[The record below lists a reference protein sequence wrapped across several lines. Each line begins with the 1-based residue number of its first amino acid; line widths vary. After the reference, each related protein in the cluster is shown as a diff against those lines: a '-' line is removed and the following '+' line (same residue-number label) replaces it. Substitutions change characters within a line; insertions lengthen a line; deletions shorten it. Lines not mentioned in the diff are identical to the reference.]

1 MLTSARPQDPAK
13 RGGRLGP
20 ARGGESVEP
29 SPRRCGLLY
38 RPPAALVSAVLAC
51 DWAADIAADG
61 EVEPASA
68 AFTLV

>member
-1 MLTSARPQDPAK
+1 MIASTR
-13 RGGRLGP
+13 
-20 ARGGESVEP
+20 
-29 SPRRCGLLY
+29 SPRAGAPANRR
-38 RPPAALVSAVLAC
+38 RPALGEAVWLQAAAGALVSAVLAC